1 MVVIKEEIIH
11 TLKNMHPLFKPLMEM
26 AADSYEGGRDEKYYL
41 EFDDG
46 VHHSLGV
53 ANIHA
58 EHSSYSMFERT
69 KFADVTLELFNMR
82 TGRVTKV
89 TVPCVY
95 QFGLFLSSN
104 LSGSDVSKKVSINKK
119 SNIEI
124 THRNLTQDDINF
136 SESKHKSNHHVYFY
150 KKEESDEDEDE
161 YGANGELYFV
171 TRTLLV
177 PFYFSIFMA
186 FSIFI
191 ADTFGTVISVLE
203 SPLHLGQGIIP
214 TTLNFLSMPITLYLA
229 YKLTKMSKPIVN
241 KLYDYF
247 LTFIEKLSDVIIKL
261 GAKVFSHFEST
272 RAFSSDLRNE
282 LEHGVNTG
290 SQYMINS
297 DIAINQPSIRE
308 EMNTII
314 LLNNEPTTPYRL
326 HEFLDMA
333 KTSKTGKYNKLI
345 FNFGDKGHV
354 IKRITPSDVDALSD
368 TDYKTK
374 AIVDSCIVE
383 PLTPQEVKHIILTIE
398 NVKKV
403 KKEEKAQAKSQHYYN
418 KYKPQAQSRESE
430 PSVFEQTLS
439 ELEKDI
445 RDDMEKHKD
454 VTEKHKS

>member
-1 MVVIKEEIIH
+1 MVEIEKEIIH
-11 TLKNMHPLFKPLMEM
+11 TLKNMHPLFKPLMET
-26 AADSYEGGRDEKYYL
+26 AANSYEGGNDEKYYL

-46 VHHSLGV
+46 VHHSLGI
-53 ANIHA
+53 ASIHS
-58 EHSSYSMFERT
+58 EHDSYSMFERT
-69 KFADVTLELFNMR
+69 KFTDVTLELFNMR

-89 TVPCVY
+89 IVPCVY

-104 LSGSDVSKKVSINKK
+104 LSGSDVSKKVSINEN

-150 KKEESDEDEDE
+150 KKEESDEDEE
-161 YGANGELYFV
+161 HEINGQLEFFKHMFLM
-171 TRTLLV
+171 
-177 PFYFSIFMA
+177 PFRLSIFA
-186 FSIFI
+186 IFMLI
-191 ADTFGTVISVLE
+191 TSSTFGSVISILASPTVL
-203 SPLHLGQGIIP
+203 GNGVMI
-214 TTLNFLSMPITLYLA
+214 TALNFLLIPSTLYLS

-241 KLYDYF
+241 KIYDCF
-247 LTFIEKLSDVIIKL
+247 VIFIDKLANIIIRI
-261 GAKVFSHFEST
+261 GAYVFSHFEFT
-272 RAFSSDLRNE
+272 KDFSSDLRNE
-282 LEHGVNTG
+282 LEHGV
-290 SQYMINS
+290 SARSIYMIDS
-297 DIAINQPSIRE
+297 DIAINQPSIQE
-308 EMNTII
+308 ELNTII
-314 LLNNEPTTPYRL
+314 LLSNEPTTPYRL

-383 PLTPQEVKHIILTIE
+383 PLTSQEVKHIILTIE

>member
-1 MVVIKEEIIH
+1 MVEIEKEIIH
-11 TLKNMHPLFKPLMEM
+11 TLKNMHPLFKPLMET
-26 AADSYEGGRDEKYYL
+26 AANSYEGGNDEKYYL

-53 ANIHA
+53 ASIHS
-58 EHSSYSMFERT
+58 EHDSYSMFERT
-69 KFADVTLELFNMR
+69 KFTDVTLELFNMR

-89 TVPCVY
+89 IVPCVY

-104 LSGSDVSKKVSINKK
+104 LSGSDVSKKVSINEN

-150 KKEESDEDEDE
+150 KKEESDEDEE
-161 YGANGELYFV
+161 HEINGQLEFFKHMFLM
-171 TRTLLV
+171 
-177 PFYFSIFMA
+177 PFRLSVFAVFMLII
-186 FSIFI
+186 SS
-191 ADTFGTVISVLE
+191 TFGGVISILASPTVL
-203 SPLHLGQGIIP
+203 GNGVMI
-214 TTLNFLSMPITLYLA
+214 TALNFLLIPSTLYLS

-241 KLYDYF
+241 KIYDCF
-247 LTFIEKLSDVIIKL
+247 VIFIDKLANIIIRI
-261 GAKVFSHFEST
+261 GAYVFSHFEFT
-272 RAFSSDLRNE
+272 KDFSSDLRNE
-282 LEHGVNTG
+282 LEHGV
-290 SQYMINS
+290 SARSIYMIDS
-297 DIAINQPSIRE
+297 DIAINQPSIQE
-308 EMNTII
+308 ELNTII
-314 LLNNEPTTPYRL
+314 LLSNEPTTPYRL

-354 IKRITPSDVDALSD
+354 IKRITPSDVDVLSD
-368 TDYKTK
+368 TDYETK
-374 AIVDSCIVE
+374 AIVDFCITE
-383 PLTPQEVKHIILTIE
+383 PLTIQEVKHIILTIE

-403 KKEEKAQAKSQHYYN
+403 KKEEKEQAKSQHYYN

>member
-1 MVVIKEEIIH
+1 MVVIEEEIIH
-11 TLKNMHPLFKPLMEM
+11 TLKNIHPLFKPLMEM
-26 AADSYEGGRDEKYYL
+26 AADSYEGENDEKYYL

-58 EHSSYSMFERT
+58 EHNLYSMFERT
-69 KFADVTLELFNMR
+69 KFTDVTLELFNMR

-89 TVPCVY
+89 LVPCVY
-95 QFGLFLSSN
+95 QFGLVLGRGASS
-104 LSGSDVSKKVSINKK
+104 SDVSKKVFINKK
-119 SNIEI
+119 SNIEVSY
-124 THRNLTQDDINF
+124 RNLTQDDINF

-150 KKEESDEDEDE
+150 KKEESSEDEE
-161 YGANGELYFV
+161 HETNEHLEFFKHMFLMPFRLSIFAIFMLIISSTFGSVISNLASPTVLGNGVMITALN
-171 TRTLLV
+171 LLV
-177 PFYFSIFMA
+177 I
-186 FSIFI
+186 
-191 ADTFGTVISVLE
+191 
-203 SPLHLGQGIIP
+203 PL
-214 TTLNFLSMPITLYLA
+214 TLYMS
-229 YKLTKMSKPIVN
+229 YKLTKMSNPIAN
-241 KLYDYF
+241 KLYNCF
-247 LTFIEKLSDVIIKL
+247 VIFIEKLSDGILKL
-261 GAKVFSHFEST
+261 GANVFSHFEST
-272 RAFSSDLRNE
+272 KDFSSDIRNE
-282 LEHGVNTG
+282 LEYGV
-290 SQYMINS
+290 SARSIYMIDS
-297 DIAINQPSIRE
+297 DIAINQPSIQE

-354 IKRITPSDVDALSD
+354 IKRITPNDVDALSD
-368 TDYKTK
+368 TDYETK
-374 AIVDSCIVE
+374 AIVDSCIAE

-403 KKEEKAQAKSQHYYN
+403 KKEEKEQAKSQHYYN

-454 VTEKHKS
+454 VIEKHKS

>member
-1 MVVIKEEIIH
+1 MVEIEKEIIH
-11 TLKNMHPLFKPLMEM
+11 TLKNMHPLFKPLMET
-26 AADSYEGGRDEKYYL
+26 AANSYEGGNDEKYYL
-41 EFDDG
+41 EFSDG
-46 VHHSLGV
+46 IHHSLGV
-53 ANIHA
+53 ASIHS
-58 EHSSYSMFERT
+58 EHDSYLMFDRT
-69 KFADVTLELFNMR
+69 KFTDVTLELFNMR

-89 TVPCVY
+89 IVPCVY
-95 QFGLFLSSN
+95 QFGLV
-104 LSGSDVSKKVSINKK
+104 LSGGGVSKKVSINKK

-150 KKEESDEDEDE
+150 KKEESSEDDEHET
-161 YGANGELYFV
+161 NSELELVRHLF
-171 TRTLLV
+171 LL
-177 PFYFSIFMA
+177 PIRLSIFLAFAMVISSA
-186 FSIFI
+186 FSNI
-191 ADTFGTVISVLE
+191 IS
-203 SPLHLGQGIIP
+203 HLTNPEALGIVSA
-214 TTLNFLSMPITLYLA
+214 TLSFLSIPVTLYLA
-229 YKLTKMSKPIVN
+229 YKLTKMSNPIAN
-241 KLYDYF
+241 KLYNCF
-247 LTFIEKLSDVIIKL
+247 VIFIEKLSDGILKL
-261 GAKVFSHFEST
+261 GANVFSHFEST
-272 RAFSSDLRNE
+272 KDFSSDIRNE
-282 LEHGVNTG
+282 LEHGVDTR
-290 SQYMINS
+290 SIYMIDS

-368 TDYKTK
+368 TDYETK
-374 AIVDSCIVE
+374 AIVDSCIAE

-403 KKEEKAQAKSQHYYN
+403 KKEEKEQAKSQHYYN
-418 KYKPQAQSRESE
+418 KYKPQAKSREGE

-454 VTEKHKS
+454 VIEKHKS

>member
-1 MVVIKEEIIH
+1 MAVIEEEIIH
-11 TLKNMHPLFKPLMEM
+11 TLKNMHPLFKPLMET
-26 AADSYEGGRDEKYYL
+26 AANSYEGGNDEKYYL

-53 ANIHA
+53 ANIHS
-58 EHSSYSMFERT
+58 ERNSYSMFERT
-69 KFADVTLELFNMR
+69 KFTDVTLELFNMR

-136 SESKHKSNHHVYFY
+136 SESKQKSNHHVYFY
-150 KKEESDEDEDE
+150 KKEESDEDDE
-161 YGANGELYFV
+161 HEINGQFEFMKHMFLMYI
-171 TRTLLV
+171 R
-177 PFYFSIFMA
+177 FSIFMA
-186 FSIFI
+186 FAVIISS
-191 ADTFGTVISVLE
+191 TFGGVISNLA
-203 SPLHLGQGIIP
+203 SPMALDNGVILII
-214 TTLNFLSMPITLYLA
+214 LNFLVIPLTLYLS

-247 LTFIEKLSDVIIKL
+247 VMFIDKLANIIIRI
-261 GAKVFSHFEST
+261 GAYVFSHFEST
-272 RAFSSDLRNE
+272 KAFSSDIRNE

-403 KKEEKAQAKSQHYYN
+403 KKEEKEQAKSQHYYN

>member
-1 MVVIKEEIIH
+1 MVVIEEEIIH
-11 TLKNMHPLFKPLMEM
+11 TLKNIHPLFKPLMEM
-26 AADSYEGGRDEKYYL
+26 AADSYEGGNDEKYYL

-53 ANIHA
+53 ANIHT
-58 EHSSYSMFERT
+58 ERNSYSMFERT
-69 KFADVTLELFNMR
+69 KFTDVTLELFNMR
-82 TGRVTKV
+82 TGRVTRV
-89 TVPCVY
+89 LVPCVY

-119 SNIEI
+119 SSIEI

-150 KKEESDEDEDE
+150 KKEESSEDEE
-161 YGANGELYFV
+161 HETNEHIELIKHIF
-171 TRTLLV
+171 LL
-177 PFYFSIFMA
+177 PMRLSIFA
-186 FSIFI
+186 IFMLI
-191 ADTFGTVISVLE
+191 ISSTFGGVISNLA
-203 SPLHLGQGIIP
+203 SPTALGNGVMI
-214 TTLNFLSMPITLYLA
+214 TALNFLVIPLTLYMS

-241 KLYDYF
+241 KFYDYF
-247 LTFIEKLSDVIIKL
+247 VMFIEKLSDGILKL
-261 GAKVFSHFEST
+261 GAYAFGHFEST
-272 RAFSSDLRNE
+272 KDFSSDLRNE
-282 LEHGVNTG
+282 LEHGV
-290 SQYMINS
+290 SARSIYMIDS
-297 DIAINQPSIRE
+297 DIAINQPSIQE
-308 EMNTII
+308 ELNTII
-314 LLNNEPTTPYRL
+314 LLSNEPTTPYRL

-333 KTSKTGKYNKLI
+333 KTSETGKYNKLI

-368 TDYKTK
+368 TDYETK
-374 AIVDSCIVE
+374 AIVDSCITE
-383 PLTPQEVKHIILTIE
+383 PLTIQEVKHIILTIE

-403 KKEEKAQAKSQHYYN
+403 KKEEKEQAKSQHYYN

-454 VTEKHKS
+454 AIEKHKS

>member
-1 MVVIKEEIIH
+1 MVEIEKEIIH
-11 TLKNMHPLFKPLMEM
+11 TLKNMHPLFKPLMET
-26 AADSYEGGRDEKYYL
+26 AANSYEGGNDEKYYL
-41 EFDDG
+41 EFSDG
-46 VHHSLGV
+46 IHHSLGV
-53 ANIHA
+53 ASIHS
-58 EHSSYSMFERT
+58 EHDSYLMFDRT
-69 KFADVTLELFNMR
+69 KFTDVTLELFNMR

-89 TVPCVY
+89 IVPCVY
-95 QFGLFLSSN
+95 QFGLV
-104 LSGSDVSKKVSINKK
+104 LSGGGVSKKVSINKK

-150 KKEESDEDEDE
+150 KKEESSEDDEHET
-161 YGANGELYFV
+161 NSELELVRHLF
-171 TRTLLV
+171 LL
-177 PFYFSIFMA
+177 PIRLSIFLAFAMVISSA
-186 FSIFI
+186 FSNI
-191 ADTFGTVISVLE
+191 IS
-203 SPLHLGQGIIP
+203 HLTNPEALGIVSA
-214 TTLNFLSMPITLYLA
+214 TLSFLSIPVTLYLA
-229 YKLTKMSKPIVN
+229 YKLTKLSKPIVN
-241 KLYDYF
+241 KINEYF
-247 LTFIEKLSDVIIKL
+247 ERFIEILADGIIRV
-261 GAKVFSHFEST
+261 GANVFSHFEST
-272 RAFSSDLRNE
+272 KDFSSDIRNE
-282 LEHGVNTG
+282 LEHGVDTR
-290 SQYMINS
+290 SIYMIDS

-368 TDYKTK
+368 TDYETK
-374 AIVDSCIVE
+374 AIVDSCIAE
-383 PLTPQEVKHIILTIE
+383 PLTSQEVKHIILTIE

-403 KKEEKAQAKSQHYYN
+403 KKEEKEQAKSQHYYN
-418 KYKPQAQSRESE
+418 KYKPQAQSREGE

-454 VTEKHKS
+454 VIEKHKS

>member
-1 MVVIKEEIIH
+1 MVEIEKEIIH
-11 TLKNMHPLFKPLMEM
+11 TLKNMHPLFKPLMET
-26 AADSYEGGRDEKYYL
+26 AANSYEGGNDEKYYL
-41 EFDDG
+41 EFSDG
-46 VHHSLGV
+46 IHHSLGV
-53 ANIHA
+53 ASIHS
-58 EHSSYSMFERT
+58 EHDSYSMFGRT
-69 KFADVTLELFNMR
+69 KFTDVTLELFNMR

-89 TVPCVY
+89 IVPCVY
-95 QFGLFLSSN
+95 QFGLV
-104 LSGSDVSKKVSINKK
+104 LSGGGVSKKVSINKK

-150 KKEESDEDEDE
+150 KKEESSEDDEHET
-161 YGANGELYFV
+161 NSELELVRHLF
-171 TRTLLV
+171 LL
-177 PFYFSIFMA
+177 PIRLSIFLAFTMVISSA
-186 FSIFI
+186 FSNI
-191 ADTFGTVISVLE
+191 IS
-203 SPLHLGQGIIP
+203 HLTNPEALGIVSA
-214 TTLNFLSMPITLYLA
+214 TLSFLSIPLTLYMS
-229 YKLTKMSKPIVN
+229 YKLTKMSNPIAN
-241 KLYDYF
+241 KLYNCF
-247 LTFIEKLSDVIIKL
+247 VIFIEKLSDGILKL
-261 GAKVFSHFEST
+261 GANVFSHFEST
-272 RAFSSDLRNE
+272 KDFSSDIRNE
-282 LEHGVNTG
+282 LEHGVDTR
-290 SQYMINS
+290 SIYMIDS

-368 TDYKTK
+368 TDYETK
-374 AIVDSCIVE
+374 AIVDSCIAE

-403 KKEEKAQAKSQHYYN
+403 KKEEKEQAKSQHYYN
-418 KYKPQAQSRESE
+418 KYKPQAQSREGE

-454 VTEKHKS
+454 VIEKHKS

>member
-1 MVVIKEEIIH
+1 MVVIEEEIIH
-11 TLKNMHPLFKPLMEM
+11 TLKNIHPLFKPLMEM
-26 AADSYEGGRDEKYYL
+26 AVDSYEGGNDEKYYL

-46 VHHSLGV
+46 VHHSLGI

-58 EHSSYSMFERT
+58 ERNSYSMFERT
-69 KFADVTLELFNMR
+69 KFTDVTLELFDMR

-119 SNIEI
+119 SNIEVS
-124 THRNLTQDDINF
+124 HRNLTQDDINF

-150 KKEESDEDEDE
+150 KKEESSEDEE
-161 YGANGELYFV
+161 HETNEHIELIKHIF
-171 TRTLLV
+171 LL
-177 PFYFSIFMA
+177 PMRLSIFMA
-186 FSIFI
+186 FAVIISS
-191 ADTFGTVISVLE
+191 TFGGVISNLA
-203 SPLHLGQGIIP
+203 SPMALDNGVILII
-214 TTLNFLSMPITLYLA
+214 LNFLVIPLTLYLS

-247 LTFIEKLSDVIIKL
+247 VMFIDKLANIIIRI
-261 GAKVFSHFEST
+261 GAYVFSHFEST
-272 RAFSSDLRNE
+272 KAFSSDLRNE
-282 LEHGVNTG
+282 LEHGV
-290 SQYMINS
+290 SARSIYMIDS

-383 PLTPQEVKHIILTIE
+383 PLTSQEVKHIILTIE

-403 KKEEKAQAKSQHYYN
+403 KKEEKEQAKSQHYYN

>member
-1 MVVIKEEIIH
+1 MVVIEEEIIH
-11 TLKNMHPLFKPLMEM
+11 TLKNIHPLFKPLMEM
-26 AADSYEGGRDEKYYL
+26 AVDSYEGGNDEKYYL

-58 EHSSYSMFERT
+58 ERNSYSMFERT
-69 KFADVTLELFNMR
+69 KFTDVTLELFDMR

-119 SNIEI
+119 SNIEVS
-124 THRNLTQDDINF
+124 HRNLTQDDINF

-150 KKEESDEDEDE
+150 KKEESSEDEE
-161 YGANGELYFV
+161 HETNEHIELIKHIF
-171 TRTLLV
+171 LL
-177 PFYFSIFMA
+177 PMRLSIFA
-186 FSIFI
+186 IFMLI
-191 ADTFGTVISVLE
+191 ISSTFGGVISNLA
-203 SPLHLGQGIIP
+203 SPTALGNGVMI
-214 TTLNFLSMPITLYLA
+214 TALNFLVIPLTLYMS

-241 KLYDYF
+241 KFYDYF
-247 LTFIEKLSDVIIKL
+247 VMFIEKLSDGILKL
-261 GAKVFSHFEST
+261 GAYAFGHFEST
-272 RAFSSDLRNE
+272 KDFSSDLRNE
-282 LEHGVNTG
+282 LEHGV
-290 SQYMINS
+290 SARSIYMIDS
-297 DIAINQPSIRE
+297 DIAINQPSIQE
-308 EMNTII
+308 ELNTII
-314 LLNNEPTTPYRL
+314 LLSNEPTTPYRL

-333 KTSKTGKYNKLI
+333 KTSETGKYNKLI

-368 TDYKTK
+368 TDYETK
-374 AIVDSCIVE
+374 AIVDSCITE
-383 PLTPQEVKHIILTIE
+383 PLTIQEVKHIILTIE

-403 KKEEKAQAKSQHYYN
+403 KKEEKEQAKSQHYYN

-454 VTEKHKS
+454 AIEKHKS